1 MSIKIPFLSLK
12 SDHIM
17 DSYTPLLA
25 RIETKMKLYQ
35 GLDVDQ
41 LLSKIDN
48 DLKHLQT
55 IRDTNWLSPSHR
67 DSIARV
73 LAVLSTVCQD
83 VYKVTPYDEQLVAV
97 IELLRGR
104 IVEQKTGEGKT
115 LVAAIASVFAALLG
129 ESTHVVTTN
138 EYLATRDGLF
148 TQKLAE
154 QVGVEVGI
162 VRNQMETHAKQIAY
176 KAPIVYTTHQT
187 LGFDYLRDHLV
198 MDVEQ
203 KVQSGFNRVIVDEAD
218 NILIDDAR
226 TPLIIS
232 DSEDTTVDS
241 KHDIYR
247 VNHVLSQLTKQDVIV
262 DLKHQS
268 VQLTENALVR
278 VNRALNVASIYDT
291 KHVALQQLVTM
302 GLQAHFLK
310 EKDVDYLVVDAHTDP
325 LTGEEK
331 PKAVELIDASTG
343 RVLEGRR
350 YSDGLHAAIE
360 AKEGLLVQEET
371 DTIAQ
376 ITYQEFFNLYPKRS
390 GMTGTAH
397 PEDDEFY
404 DVYGL
409 LVSTIPTHKPVVR
422 EDKAD
427 HLFATTEDKFI
438 AVAAEIAHTYQVG
451 QPILV
456 GTTSVEDSERLSH
469 ILTNR
474 GIPHEVLNALNHAR
488 EAEIVAKAGQKWAV
502 TIATNMAGRGTDI
515 QLGEDVV
522 ALGGLYVLGTN
533 HNRSKRIDDQLRGR
547 SGRQGQPG
555 KSCFYV
561 SLEDESIQAF
571 ATERVKTVLKKQIAL
586 AGDELVLDGR
596 YGTKRLRQQ
605 LADLQTETSQFD
617 SESRKTTF
625 RFANI
630 TGRYRDQVYQ
640 LRDTLVVESVS
651 SIFDDL
657 EDGLTTSYQWLS
669 YLDYIKDSSHTNLN
683 LVCMTSCT
691 FPSWSDEQVTDWVT
705 IVEDARY
712 TPATMTTKLVQFVYD
727 EVKKLVEAAIE
738 KAGVETDHD
747 TLCEQLVRMVVL
759 QTLDHTYGKFLTEC
773 SQMRETVGLHGYA
786 GQDSYAAYLKLVGQT
801 YHNLFDNLVLNWLD
815 QLLTVELKWQA
826 PILEESSQE
835 TLSPEKQAVLDQFVA
850 SEQMAYGDN
859 FNRQDVLAAYETLS
873 NILRDKPVHNRAQR
887 RQRKQSTVD
896 TPSLMELSHDELR
909 DFINEQQGR
918 TPQVTTT
925 SRQTIKHQKRLTKLR
940 RKHGKR

>member
-1 MSIKIPFLSLK
+1 MPIKFPFLSSK
-12 SDHIM
+12 NDHIM

-25 RIETKMKLYQ
+25 CVEAKVKLYQ
-35 GLDVDQ
+35 GLDTDQ
-41 LLSKIDN
+41 LLSKMDT
-48 DLKHLQT
+48 DVKHLRT
-55 IRDTNWLSPSHR
+55 IQDTDWLSPSHR
-67 DSIARV
+67 DSIAKV
-73 LAVLSTVCQD
+73 LAVLSVLCQTV
-83 VYKVTPYDEQLVAV
+83 YNVTPYDEQLVAV

-154 QVGVEVGI
+154 QMGIEVGI

-176 KAPIVYTTHQT
+176 QAPIVYTTHQI

-198 MDVEQ
+198 VDAQQ
-203 KVQSGFNRVIVDEAD
+203 KVQTTFNRVIVDEAD

-241 KHDIYR
+241 KHDIYC

-278 VNRALNVASIYDT
+278 VNRALNVSSIYDPE
-291 KHVALQQLVTM
+291 HIALQQLVTM

-331 PKAVELIDASTG
+331 PASIELIDASTG

-371 DTIAQ
+371 DTVAQ
-376 ITYQEFFNLYPKRS
+376 ITYQEFFNLYPKRA

-409 LVSTIPTHKPVVR
+409 LVSTIPTHKPVIR

-427 HLFATTEDKFI
+427 HLFTTTEDKFI
-438 AVAAEIAHTYQVG
+438 AVAAEVAHTYQVG

-456 GTTSVEDSERLSH
+456 GTASVEDSEQVSH
-469 ILTNR
+469 LLTKR

-488 EAEIVAKAGQKWAV
+488 EAEIVAKAGQKGAV

-515 QLGEDVV
+515 QLGEGVA
-522 ALGGLYVLGTN
+522 ALGGLYVLGTS

-605 LADLQTETSQFD
+605 LANLQTETSQFD

-630 TGRYRDQVYQ
+630 TGHYRDQVYT
-640 LRDTLVVESVS
+640 LRDTLLAKSMS
-651 SIFDDL
+651 SIFDNL
-657 EDGLTTSYQWLS
+657 ESSLATSYLWLE
-669 YLDYIKDSSHTNLN
+669 YLNYIKDPSRTNLN
-683 LVCMTSCT
+683 LVYTTSCT
-691 FPSWSDEQVTDWVT
+691 FPSWSKEQVADWVS
-705 IVEDARY
+705 IVEDAVY
-712 TPATMTTKLVQFVYD
+712 TPATIDTKLVQFVYD
-727 EVKKLVEAAIE
+727 EIRKLVETAIE
-738 KAGVETDHD
+738 KAGVETDD
-747 TLCEQLVRMVVL
+747 YTLREQLVRTVVL
-759 QTLDHTYGKFLTEC
+759 QTLDHTYSKFLAEC
-773 SQMRETVGLHGYA
+773 SQMRETVGLQSYA
-786 GQDSYAAYLKLVGQT
+786 GQDSYAVYLKLVGQS
-801 YHNLFDNLVLNWLD
+801 YHNLFDNLVLEWLD
-815 QLLTVELKWQA
+815 QLLTVDLKWQE
-826 PILEESSQE
+826 PVLEESNQE
-835 TLSPEKQAVLDQFVA
+835 VLSPEKQAVLDQFVA
-850 SEQMAYGDN
+850 SEQISYGND

-873 NILRDKPVHNRAQR
+873 NILRDKPMGNRAER
-887 RQRKQSTVD
+887 RQRKQDVVESQ
-896 TPSLMELSHDELR
+896 SLMELSHDELR
-909 DFINEQQGR
+909 AFIKEQGG
-918 TPQVTTT
+918 TPQATPA
-925 SRQTIKHQKRLTKLR
+925 SRQTAKYQKRLRNLR
-940 RKHGKR
+940 HKHGKR